1 MKNYTFNDTGS
12 FFKGD
17 EAEHLMLCRITSYVI
32 NPKIVCYLPEDS
44 MFCIR
49 KFIHY
54 K

>member
-32 NPKIVCYLPEDS
+32 YRKIVCFASANSY
-44 MFCIR
+44 I
-49 KFIHY
+49 
-54 K
+54 